1 MPYDHL
7 ITGLPFIKVEEV
19 TYGYPIRVQY
29 RVDCAAVCPRC
40 GGQELRL
47 KDKKSRKI
55 KGITHADVPTELYL
69 AVPKYRCKQ
78 CGRNFMQPISGLRPY
93 SRTSQPLK
101 EELFAK
107 HIKGISQTQLAAPI
121 WSELPLPICLPT

>member
-1 MPYDHL
+1 MGHWEKADKIEAVKNPTKEPPPMPYDHL

-69 AVPKYRCKQ
+69 AV
-78 CGRNFMQPISGLRPY
+78 
-93 SRTSQPLK
+93 
-101 EELFAK
+101 
-107 HIKGISQTQLAAPI
+107 
-121 WSELPLPICLPT
+121 